1 MAPGIN
7 GPERDTGI
15 FWGKPTKPGTFG
27 PFKVKVTDQE
37 GRSAEANLTHTIGLA
52 APTLSSPISVATANR
67 KPTFLWNAA
76 PGATSYRLVVEN
88 ITSGGTA
95 INESSINGTSFTPG
109 SNLPAGKL
117 FQWRVKASGGGVE
130 GPFSGTAT
138 FEIDTALPPAVV
150 LTATLPGSLSQ
161 IQGLVVVEASSERAD
176 GRRPKENL
184 VDGDLKTH
192 WSSKGRQSVTVE
204 TITVDVGS
212 VKAMSRVRLR
222 SDSSNAKRFQ
232 RDCQIQISSD
242 NVSFTTVITVVD
254 FKATPSTWYD
264 FDFTSFPGQYVRI
277 WVTDENLYKGEYFA
291 QISEIEIFATN
302 QASGAIAYSWQAPAD
317 DAGGGI
323 EPVVTYDLRILF
335 GDETTFNYDA
345 AFQLTGEP
353 TPVLNALQSVLIEG
367 LLDETTYA
375 AAITSVDDAG
385 NRSAVSNIVVIS
397 TPGIPPG
404 AITNL
409 LAFSPGKTTMELDW
423 TAPAEDGTSGTAVA
437 EYDVRHSASPID
449 AVNFDAATD
458 VDNEPAPAAPGT
470 KQSMTINGLATN
482 TVHYFAIMSK
492 DNVGTT
498 SLISNVVSMATLDG
512 TAPSAIK
519 DLSAEPGGVTTGKI
533 SPLEA
538 IDASSER
545 KSKGYFKENLVDVKT
560 ETHWSSAGTW
570 GNVDEHI
577 TVDLSGTFDV
587 AEIRLL
593 SDTFAAAK
601 FHADFEIQISNNPST
616 GFTTLASISAFV
628 ATPSTWYDF
637 KVTPTSGRYV
647 KILVTKKSLRNGS
660 YWAQIA
666 ELEVIAQFDA
676 SDGFMLTWT
685 APGDDADQGTA
696 DSYDIRYWEQEIVD
710 DNDFENNAT
719 KVSAGLIPSPQPAGF
734 PETFSLG
741 GFGHEEVLWIAMKSR
756 DENANASDLSNVL
769 KVATPGTPPSTVT
782 GLQVVEA
789 AATGTS
795 VRLQWIAPPDD
806 AGDNSSGPV
815 DRYDIR
821 CSTSPIPDVATFQAL
836 PSIGI
841 GPVPVTPGETQI
853 FDVPGLANQ
862 TNYNCVVQAI
872 DDAGLGSGLGTTQ
885 GSTLDAIAPN
895 PASELQVDLT
905 IGGLPVVAVEVSGER
920 TNKVGFLKENAI
932 DGNVATK
939 WSTPG
944 RNSVTTEFI
953 KLDFGAVVEMNL
965 VRLRSDDGGA
975 SRFPHDFTIQVST
988 DDIVY
993 TVVHTENDFIATGST
1008 WYDFPFATTSVRFV
1022 KIEVTEQRSSLGKY
1036 YTQLAEIQ
1044 ALSPEGLTVGAV
1056 LRWLAPGDDGD
1067 QDTATSYEIRHS
1079 TAEISEANFGAAI
1092 LPHGAPP
1099 IPQAPG
1105 SKETFAISTGLT
1117 SGTRNWFAVQT
1128 SDDQGN
1134 TSLTVISAVPPTP

>member
-1 MAPGIN
+1 M
-7 GPERDTGI
+7 
-15 FWGKPTKPGTFG
+15 
-27 PFKVKVTDQE
+27 
-37 GRSAEANLTHTIGLA
+37 
-52 APTLSSPISVATANR
+52 
-67 KPTFLWNAA
+67 
-76 PGATSYRLVVEN
+76 
-88 ITSGGTA
+88 
-95 INESSINGTSFTPG
+95 
-109 SNLPAGKL
+109 
-117 FQWRVKASGGGVE
+117 
-130 GPFSGTAT
+130 
-138 FEIDTALPPAVV
+138 
-150 LTATLPGSLSQ
+150 
-161 IQGLVVVEASSERAD
+161 
-176 GRRPKENL
+176 
-184 VDGDLKTH
+184 
-192 WSSKGRQSVTVE
+192 
-204 TITVDVGS
+204 
-212 VKAMSRVRLR
+212 
-222 SDSSNAKRFQ
+222 
-232 RDCQIQISSD
+232 
-242 NVSFTTVITVVD
+242 
-254 FKATPSTWYD
+254 
-264 FDFTSFPGQYVRI
+264 
-277 WVTDENLYKGEYFA
+277 
-291 QISEIEIFATN
+291 
-302 QASGAIAYSWQAPAD
+302 
-317 DAGGGI
+317 
-323 EPVVTYDLRILF
+323 
-335 GDETTFNYDA
+335 
-345 AFQLTGEP
+345 
-353 TPVLNALQSVLIEG
+353 LNALQSVLIEG

-409 LAFSPGKTTMELDW
+409 RAFSPGKTTMELDW

-560 ETHWSSAGTW
+560 ETHWSSAGTG

-601 FHADFEIQISNNPST
+601 FPADFEIQISNNPST

-1092 LPHGAPP
+1092 LPPGAPP